1 MANNNISFVDIAVN
15 ANVPIEAPELWTTSM
30 YIGLFMGGYWCR
42 AMAFLIVL
50 MIQMHREQRQ
60 AGRFR
65 GAAVATTPFWADW
78 RSSLGSQLSRR
89 GWSEAASDDSTSE
102 DASTAN
108 DTYEEVVVRVSS
120 VEYVEVADWD
130 PDTQAIHYWRPFEEL
145 TTRTAWHLDPR
156 GKCEKIYDK
165 IQNDPDHAEQV

>member
-1 MANNNISFVDIAVN
+1 MDNNNISFVDIAVN
-15 ANVPIEAPELWTTSM
+15 ANVLIEAPELWTTSM
-30 YIGLFMGGYWCR
+30 YIGLFMGGYWCG
-42 AMAFLIVL
+42 AMTFLMVL

-78 RSSLGSQLSRR
+78 RSSLASQLTQR
-89 GWSEAASDDSTSE
+89 GWSESASNNSTSE
-102 DASTAN
+102 DAPTED
-108 DTYEEVVVRVSS
+108 DTYEEVVVWVPS
-120 VEYVEVADWD
+120 VEYAEVADWD
-130 PDTQAIHYWRPFEEL
+130 SDTQAIHYWRPFEEPAMG
-145 TTRTAWHLDPR
+145 TAWHLNPR